1 MSSPYGIKY
10 RTYLES
16 PQRRHLPNTGIVRKS
31 VYPQIVIVLL
41 SNKKVL
47 FETEIHLLF
56 EQYPKTQS
64 VLVF

>member
-31 VYPQIVIVLL
+31 VYPQIVLVLL

-47 FETEIHLLF
+47 FETEILPFF
-56 EQYPKTQS
+56 EQYPKTQ
-64 VLVF
+64 LVISF